1 MLVHPPV
8 WAGSGEVM
16 RDPLYRKLAEHIA
29 SLSSAEE
36 VLWLLD
42 QLLTD
47 GEIHDVRDR
56 VRIYSLLASGAHSQR
71 EVAHLANVS
80 ISKVIRGASN
90 AHSPKVRAYF
100 RKHFPDDSVSHRPA
114 SPRASAH
121 SVR

>member
-1 MLVHPPV
+1 
-8 WAGSGEVM
+8 M

-29 SLSSAEE
+29 SLGSAEK

-47 GEIHDVRDR
+47 GEIRDVRDR
-56 VRIYSLLASGAHSQR
+56 VHIYSLLAGGAHSQR

-90 AHSPKVRAYF
+90 VHSPKVRAYF
-100 RKHFPDDSVSHRPA
+100 RKHFPDDTVAQRSTSA
-114 SPRASAH
+114 RAGTH